1 MIHGVDISKFQGKV
15 DFHALKDN
23 ADFVILRATYGNG
36 YTDANFTQ
44 NRDGARTAGLS
55 IGFYH
60 YAYPQFNQPQ
70 AEADW
75 FTKIVS
81 CQPGEILAL
90 DFEESYPDPVGWCKT
105 FLDKATSN
113 MGFRPLVYL
122 NLDLIKRFD
131 WAPVVKAG
139 YGLWLAQWDYK
150 PESTPPDTDW
160 PMVAMR
166 QYSNQGNVAGM
177 NPVDLDVFYGTVE
190 QFKKYGNPPPIVNP
204 SNCDNIKAE
213 LDQLKQNQTILIKQ
227 AVDTAISQNDAKWQ
241 SKLDSA
247 NLTIS
252 QLQTSLSEQTNFS
265 TLVGILW
272 KKLTGGDK

>member
-1 MIHGVDISKFQGKV
+1 MIHGVDVSKFQGTI

-44 NRDGARTAGLS
+44 NRDGARTAGLCV
-55 IGFYH
+55 GFYH
-60 YAYPQFNQPQ
+60 YAYPQFNQPT

-75 FTKIVS
+75 FTKVVS
-81 CQPGEILAL
+81 CNPGEILAL
-90 DFEESYPDPVGWCKT
+90 DFEESYPDPVGWCKA
-105 FLDKATSN
+105 FLDRATSN
-113 MGFRPLVYL
+113 MGFRPLIYL
-122 NLDLIKRFD
+122 TESLVKSHD
-131 WAPVVKAG
+131 WTPVIKAG
-139 YGLWLAQWDYK
+139 YGLWLALWDYK
-150 PESTPPDTDW
+150 PENLTFDTPW

-166 QYSNQGNVAGM
+166 QYSNQGEVAGM
-177 NPVDLDVFYGTVE
+177 KPVDLDLFYGTID
-190 QFKKYGNPPPIVNP
+190 QFKKYGNPPPIVIP
-204 SNCDNIKAE
+204 SNCDAIQKE
-213 LDQLKQNQTILIKQ
+213 LDQLKSNQTILIKQ
-227 AVDTAISQNDAKWQ
+227 AVDTAIAENNKNWQ

-252 QLQTSLSEQTNFS
+252 QLQVSLSEQTKFS